1 MAWWNEPLEPK
12 DVNPVAQPEP
22 EHEEELLSE
31 EDKRKAWRLLSLL
44 NALRELRPQE
54 PVSLD
59 EIEQLGRVAAGNYDL
74 HAACSALRNGCGL
87 DRLADIFT

>member
-1 MAWWNEPLEPK
+1 MAWWNQPLRPE
-12 DVNPVAQPEP
+12 DVNPVSQPEP
-22 EHEEELLSE
+22 EHEEELLTE
-31 EDKRKAWRLLSLL
+31 EGKRKAWRLLSLL

-59 EIEQLGRVAAGNYDL
+59 EIEQLGRVAAGNHDL
-74 HAACSALRNGCGL
+74 HAACDALRKGCGL